1 MWNAVA
7 GGTMV
12 GTPTPTP
19 IHELPRDCEQE
30 ELYEFGRWTRA
41 AIPIGA
47 GHRTFHVTSF
57 YGPPKGD
64 LIRNNYAD
72 KLLRLLFE
80 CSRDFGSQLPAA
92 ICCDLNRDPN
102 ECAYLKMALA
112 RTGWTDLGQVGLG
125 ENEAPPTYYHS
136 GAAHEAMS
144 GHGCSRCSSCCIYK
158 STLRSMGKAL
168 RNIPC

>member
-30 ELYEFGRWTRA
+30 ELYEFGRWTRT

-72 KLLRLLFE
+72 KLLRLLLNAPE
-80 CSRDFGSQLPAA
+80 TLVLNCLLPFAV
-92 ICCDLNRDPN
+92 ILI
-102 ECAYLKMALA
+102 ETLMS
-112 RTGWTDLGQVGLG
+112 V
-125 ENEAPPTYYHS
+125 PT
-136 GAAHEAMS
+136 
-144 GHGCSRCSSCCIYK
+144 
-158 STLRSMGKAL
+158 
-168 RNIPC
+168 